1 MKSSCHLARYTPWW
15 SAKQLLLSYNL
26 FGLIGYITHSRQEVD
41 GKTADTTSSVD
52 HEAAKISLSPT
63 TLLTRHHVIIFAGKR
78 KFFSARVKETFN
90 SISSYQLQQLL
101 MVSGDFECNPGP
113 DKVKGKRVKFARVA
127 LEQLLAA
134 SFNFPSKIKKW
145 MSGISLS
152 GDKRYVLNRYLCLL
166 AKSFKTWQHHYYLTQ

>member
-1 MKSSCHLARYTPWW
+1 MKRQKSRFRQRPCLHGTMLSSSLGRE
-15 SAKQLLLSYNL
+15 SFSLLELNRL
-26 FGLIGYITHSRQEVD
+26 LIDY
-41 GKTADTTSSVD
+41 
-52 HEAAKISLSPT
+52 
-63 TLLTRHHVIIFAGKR
+63 
-78 KFFSARVKETFN
+78 

-166 AKSFKTWQHHYYLTQ
+166 AKSFKT